1 MLKIY
6 NKVYFRKMVNRMS
19 EKRVEKHIIK
29 SNSPFFDMLMDFCHK
44 SKNLYNHANFIIR
57 QEFVSNN
64 KWIRYNDLDKIL
76 RADTEYNDYVEMP
89 TAQSAQQILRLID
102 RNWKSFFK
110 SIKDWSKHKEKYLGR
125 PKLPKYLKKNG
136 RYLLILTNQE
146 CKVKDNYIHFPRVF
160 KGFMIKPK
168 FLERVDYN
176 SFQQVRILPHKN
188 KITIELVYEINSC
201 EKRAD
206 NNRYIGIDIGVNNL
220 ATVANNIGATAF
232 IINGKPLKS
241 INQFYNKQISHYRG
255 ICKRMN
261 GKDYS
266 QRMNRLTEKRNARID
281 DYLHKASRKIIN
293 YCLKHDICTIVIGKN
308 KEWKQEINIG
318 KKNNQNFVQI
328 PFARFIDMIQYK
340 AEEYGIAVILTEES
354 YTSGTSF
361 IDNEL
366 PVKENYNKSRRIKRG
381 LFKSNNGILINAD
394 LNGAYQ
400 IMKKVVPIKWDRG
413 CVLHPFVV
421 NIA

>member
-1 MLKIY
+1 
-6 NKVYFRKMVNRMS
+6 MVNRMF
-19 EKRVEKHIIK
+19 EKRVERHIIK
-29 SNSPFFDMLMDFCHK
+29 PNSPFFEILIDFCHK
-44 SKNLYNHANFIIR
+44 SKNLYNHANYLIR

-64 KWIRYNDLDKIL
+64 KWIRYSELDKIL
-76 RADTEYNDYVEMP
+76 KADVEYNDYTNMP

-102 RNWKSFFK
+102 KNWNSFFK

-125 PKLPKYLKKNG
+125 PKLPKYLKKDSK
-136 RYLLILTNQE
+136 YLLILTNQN
-146 CKVKDNYIHFPRVF
+146 CKIKDGYVHFPKVF
-160 KGFMIKPK
+160 NSFMIKPK
-168 FLERVDYN
+168 FLEREDYK
-176 SFQQVRILPHKN
+176 SFQQVRIIPHKN

-206 NNRYIGIDIGVNNL
+206 NNKYIGIDIGVNNL
-220 ATVANNIGATAF
+220 ATVANNVKEKAF

-241 INQFYNKQISHYRG
+241 INQFYNKQISYYRE

-261 GKDYS
+261 DMDYS
-266 QRMNRLTEKRNARID
+266 ERMNRFTEKRNVKVD

-293 YCLKHDICTIVIGKN
+293 YCLDHDICTMVIGKN
-308 KEWKQEINIG
+308 KEWKQEVNMG

-328 PFARFIDMIQYK
+328 PFVRFIEMIQYK
-340 AEEYGIAVILTEES
+340 AEEQGIAVILTEES

-381 LFKSNNGILINAD
+381 LFKSNNNILINAD

-400 IMKKVVPIKWDRG
+400 IIKKVFPIKWDRG
-413 CVLHPFVV
+413 CALHPVVV